1 MISCEIMLP
10 IITRQTTRE
19 SNAEIADKYVN
30 ISFKKLQCNYLN
42 IYIYHSKL

>member
-10 IITRQTTRE
+10 VITRQTTRE

-30 ISFKKLQCNYLN
+30 ISFKSGL
-42 IYIYHSKL
+42 